1 MLGKGETFL
10 FPPVGS
16 KKMDT
21 KAVSEKLQEEY
32 HGSYSIYQEAAEFK
46 GRGEIDINVLIQAEE
61 ELSNLYNKI
70 ESYKIVVSEGMGN
83 GDIDAWQSKR

>member
-32 HGSYSIYQEAAEFK
+32 HGSYLYIKRPLNLKVAAK
-46 GRGEIDINVLIQAEE
+46 
-61 ELSNLYNKI
+61 
-70 ESYKIVVSEGMGN
+70 
-83 GDIDAWQSKR
+83 